1 MQRPVSNPAIRTGLA
16 GLPSHSKTH
25 ASANGARSPA
35 RLGSEDLR
43 SRKSRL
49 RHTPLPHPYC
59 NPATPGV
66 RENSSEEGTVETL
79 SGEARTEAS
88 KTFLKMSALL
98 LVSER
103 N

>member
-1 MQRPVSNPAIRTGLA
+1 MPKAC
-16 GLPSHSKTH
+16 
-25 ASANGARSPA
+25 
-35 RLGSEDLR
+35 R
-43 SRKSRL
+43 SRQILKNHYLLAKIGFDTAENEPLKVCWHLPTTHPQGNKYRSG
-49 RHTPLPHPYC
+49 HTPLPHPYC

-66 RENSSEEGTVETL
+66 RENSSEEGTVEPL